1 MVRID
6 KPYAFAGP
14 GGPAR
19 LVDLF
24 AGRRQLIV
32 YHFMFDPGWKEGC
45 PSCSLLIDNVG
56 HVAHLHARDT
66 SLALVSR
73 APLDRIEPFQRRMG
87 WTLPWYSSHGS
98 DFNYDF
104 DVSHDESVAPVRYNY
119 LDKAELV
126 QKGEELF
133 RHRRVAWDQRLPARR
148 RRRISHVLV
157 VRARLRPAGGDVQP
171 AGPDRART
179 PGGLGGAAGPQRRPV
194 HVLGSPP
201 RSIRIRRQRFVPCG
215 ERHALELYW

>member
-1 MVRID
+1 MQVNADRRRLPMVRID

-14 GGPAR
+14 SGPAR
-19 LVDLF
+19 LIDLF

-73 APLDRIEPFQRRMG
+73 APLDRIEPFRRRMG

-98 DFNYDF
+98 EFNYDF

-119 LDKAELV
+119 VDKAELV
-126 QKGEELF
+126 QKGEGLF
-133 RHRRVAWDQRLPARR
+133 RHRRVARHQRLPARR
-148 RRRISHVLV
+148 
-157 VRARLRPAGGDVQP
+157 
-171 AGPDRART
+171 
-179 PGGLGGAAGPQRRPV
+179 
-194 HVLGSPP
+194 
-201 RSIRIRRQRFVPCG
+201 
-215 ERHALELYW
+215 